1 VSQILPPLFIAIA
14 ALALV
19 LALLAFWQS
28 LRVLLLAEPGALDE
42 SSSPDARLGLINEKA
57 TLLKALKE
65 IEQEREFG
73 KISEQDYEALNA
85 RYRERA
91 RHVLRALDSQLGD
104 FRKQAEALVE
114 EQLAKESSAEN
125 ASPDAIVDQKA
136 PATDTHSSRVSCPFC
151 QIDNEADAAFCKK
164 CGKPIASESDADESD
179 VGGDA

>member
-1 VSQILPPLFIAIA
+1 MSQILPPLFIAIA

-28 LRVLLLAEPGALDE
+28 LRVLLLAEPGAMDE
-42 SSSPDARLGLINEKA
+42 SSSPDARLALINEKA

-85 RYRERA
+85 RYRARA

-104 FRKQAEALVE
+104 FRKDSVGQIAPGFYA
-114 EQLAKESSAEN
+114 
-125 ASPDAIVDQKA
+125 DIV
-136 PATDTHSSRVSCPFC
+136 ATDGNPLDDVSELEDVDFVMKGGT
-151 QIDNEADAAFCKK
+151 IY
-164 CGKPIASESDADESD
+164 KP
-179 VGGDA
+179 